1 MRALPLSLLSL
12 YLLLT
17 PAALAVGTPAGT
29 VITNT
34 ATFDSADGA
43 VDSNPASLTVQAVC
57 GLTLGQDGQ
66 DRSVQAGQGAYFSH
80 LLTNTGNARQT
91 FTLTPAPN
99 GVNVYQDLDANGQP
113 GTGEGPV
120 ESVTLGQDAST
131 ALLLGGMVSTFGART
146 WTLSASCANPQD
158 GQSTVSDT
166 LSSQG
171 TSLVITKT
179 LTTPA
184 QIQAG
189 EAASYTVTVKNP
201 NPVAVSGVTLDDPL
215 PQNETFVSAS
225 PAPTTQDGQ
234 ALHWEFGTLQPNET
248 RTVSL
253 NTATVTGTPDDTL
266 VTNTATAK
274 SSDLP
279 GSVQASAAL
288 RVFTTTLLLTKA
300 VLERNADA
308 GDLLH
313 YTVTLSN
320 PSGAEL
326 SGVTIIDTPAA
337 GLRYLAG
344 SARLDGQGIPDPAQS
359 GGVLTFAANVLH
371 ARQTITLTYS
381 LQVGPDTAEILPNTA
396 TGRAIAGNSS
406 TAPAVV
412 NSNMARVSIPRVAR
426 LFGGLGEILGRVY
439 VDRSGSGHYVDGID
453 TPVAG
458 ARILLAGGRE
468 VLTDQQGRYHFA
480 DLQPGTYTLR
490 LDPKSAP
497 WAARPWPGDR
507 GLTGSRGAEVFSLT
521 NIDFPLIPN
530 TGGVK

>member
-1 MRALPLSLLSL
+1 MRPLSLLSL
-12 YLLLT
+12 SLLLT
-17 PAALAVGTPAGT
+17 STALATGTPAGT

-34 ATFDSADGA
+34 ATFDSEDGR
-43 VDSNPASLTVQAVC
+43 VDSNPASLSVQAVC

-66 DRSVQAGQGAYFSH
+66 TRTVQAGQGAYFGH
-80 LLTNTGNARQT
+80 LLTNTGNATQT
-91 FTLTPAPN
+91 YTLTPGPS
-99 GVNVYQDLDANGQP
+99 GVNAYQDLDANGQP

-120 ESVTLGQDAST
+120 TSVTLAQDASVP
-131 ALLLGGMVSTFGART
+131 LLLGGLVSTFGART
-146 WTLSASCANPQD
+146 WTLTASCATPQD
-158 GQSTVSDT
+158 GQGTVSDT
-166 LSSQG
+166 LGSQG
-171 TSLVITKT
+171 ASLLITKT

-215 PQNETFVSAS
+215 PQNEAFVSAT
-225 PAPTTQDGQ
+225 PAPATQSGQ

-253 NTATVTGTPDDTL
+253 NTTTLTGTPDDTL

-274 SSDLP
+274 STDLP

-288 RVFTTTLLLTKA
+288 RVFTTTLLLQKA
-300 VLERNADA
+300 VLERTADA

-326 SGVTIIDTPAA
+326 SAAVITDTPAA
-337 GLRYLAG
+337 GLRYLPG
-344 SARLDGQGIPDPAQS
+344 SAQLDGQAMPDPAQQD
-359 GGVLTFAANVLH
+359 GVLTFTVGNLH
-371 ARQTITLTYS
+371 ARQTLTLTYT

-396 TGRAIAGNSS
+396 TARAIAGNTS
-406 TAPAVV
+406 TAPAIV
-412 NSNMARVSIPRVAR
+412 NSNMARVNLPRVAR

-439 VDRSGSGHYVDGID
+439 VDRSGAGHYVAGTD

-458 ARILLAGGRE
+458 ARVLLAGGRE

-480 DLQPGTYTLR
+480 DLQPGLYSLR
-490 LDPKSAP
+490 LDPRSAP

-507 GLTGSRGAEVFSLT
+507 GLTGSRSADVTGLT